1 MIVVAG
7 EALFDL
13 VLGGAD
19 TDTLALHPGG
29 GPFNVART
37 IGRLEGRVGFLGR
50 LSSDRL
56 GQRLREVLA
65 ADGVSLEAV
74 VPAGEPTTLALAELD
89 AGGVARYR
97 FYTAGTSAAGLT
109 PEEAVAALPA
119 ATTML
124 HVGTLALVLEPTATA
139 LEALVEG
146 VSTEI
151 LVAVDPNC
159 RPEIIGDPSE
169 YRGRLTRVL
178 RRAHVVKVSDQDLS
192 WLEPG
197 RDAVDAAR
205 LLIGEGPMVALVT
218 RGERDAVVVTSTA
231 AEPVP
236 VPAVQVVDTIG
247 AGDAFGGAFLAWWQ
261 REGLGSGDLQRLD
274 AVVEATRFACLVAA
288 RTCER
293 AGASPPFRAELEP

>member
-1 MIVVAG
+1 VIVVAG